1 MHDAE
6 RLSGWMK
13 GAPRKGSEEK
23 TRGIENQKAEGEKQK
38 AESRSGK
45 AERKGRGPVGLPALL
60 CLTADR

>member
-1 MHDAE
+1 
-6 RLSGWMK
+6 MK